1 MDRQAHIIATLGVR
15 RIRFELKRDQWTLG
29 VLEALGL
36 SPFAVYNRLGRGVWS
51 HEILIAFLSLAYT
64 PGRDLKV
71 AEVEELVAAEPYGQL
86 VPLLASS
93 SRPTS
98 SVSRWSEQ
106 PSRAALHDQADRSRR
121 R

>member
-71 AEVEELVAAEPYGQL
+71 AQVEELVAAQPYGQV
-86 VPLLASS
+86 VPLLGLILEAHLFGVPIERATFPASS
-93 SRPTS
+93 S
-98 SVSRWSEQ
+98 
-106 PSRAALHDQADRSRR
+106 
-121 R
+121 